1 MKSSIQIKKIAENVI
16 NIEYRSIQNLIN
28 SIDDDFVQ
36 AVKLISESKGRLIV
50 AGVGKSA
57 NISSKLVATFNSTG
71 QPSVFLHAADAI
83 HGDLGNVQKNDIVI
97 CLSKSGNTEEI
108 KLLTSNLK
116 ILGNKII
123 SICGNPSSFLVNHSD
138 ININASVIEEACP
151 HDLAPTSSTTAQL
164 VLGDALAIC
173 LLENRGFS
181 KEDFAR
187 FHPGG
192 ILGKKLS
199 MKVDN
204 IINNKIPL
212 VFENDEL
219 KDIIIEISENR
230 LGATVVCNDKKDIVG
245 MITDGDL
252 RRCFENNN
260 EFSNLKAK
268 EIMTQSPKKIDS
280 QSLVYDAFK
289 IMKSHNITQLIVVD
303 NDSYK
308 GIIHLHD
315 IIKEGIVQ

>member
-1 MKSSIQIKKIAENVI
+1 MKSSIEIKKIAENVI

-71 QPSVFLHAADAI
+71 QPSIFLHAADAI

-123 SICGNPSSFLVNHSD
+123 SICGNPSSFLVKHSD

-173 LLENRGFS
+173 LLEYRGFS

-199 MKVDN
+199 MKVES

-268 EIMTQSPKKIDS
+268 EIMTESPKKIDS

-289 IMKSHNITQLIVVD
+289 IMKSHNITQLIVVE

>member
-1 MKSSIQIKKIAENVI
+1 MKSSIEIKKIAENVI

-123 SICGNPSSFLVNHSD
+123 SICGNPSSFLVKHSD

-173 LLENRGFS
+173 LLEYRGFS

-199 MKVDN
+199 MKVEN

-252 RRCFENNN
+252 RRCFENNK
-260 EFSNLKAK
+260 EFSNLEAK

-289 IMKSHNITQLIVVD
+289 IMKSHNITQLIVVE

>member
-1 MKSSIQIKKIAENVI
+1 MKSSIEIKKIAENVI

-28 SIDDDFVQ
+28 SINDDFVQ

-108 KLLTSNLK
+108 RLLTSNLK

-123 SICGNPSSFLVNHSD
+123 SICGNPSSFLVKNSD
-138 ININASVIEEACP
+138 ININAYVSEEACP

-173 LLENRGFS
+173 LLEYREFS

-199 MKVDN
+199 LKVES
-204 IINNKIPL
+204 IINDKVPL
-212 VFENDEL
+212 VFEDDLL
-219 KDIIIEISENR
+219 KDIVIEISENR
-230 LGATVVCNDKKDIVG
+230 LGATAVCDDKKNIVG

-252 RRCFENNN
+252 RRCFENNT
-260 EFSNLKAK
+260 EISNLRAK

-280 QSLVYDAFK
+280 QSLIYDAFK
-289 IMKSHNITQLIVVD
+289 IMKSHNITQLIVLE
-303 NDSYK
+303 NGSYK

-315 IIKEGIVQ
+315 IIKEGIV

>member
-1 MKSSIQIKKIAENVI
+1 MKSSIEIKKIAEDVI

-28 SIDDDFVQ
+28 SINDDFVR
-36 AVKLISESKGRLIV
+36 AVKLISESRGRLIV

-123 SICGNPSSFLVNHSD
+123 SICGNPSSFLVKHSD

-173 LLENRGFS
+173 LLEYRGFS

-268 EIMTQSPKKIDS
+268 EIMTQSPKEIDS
-280 QSLVYDAFK
+280 QSLAYDAFK
-289 IMKSHNITQLIVVD
+289 IMKSHNITQLIVVE

>member
-1 MKSSIQIKKIAENVI
+1 MKSSIEIKKIAENVI

-123 SICGNPSSFLVNHSD
+123 SICGNPSSFLVKHSD

-173 LLENRGFS
+173 LLEYRGFS

-199 MKVDN
+199 MKVEN

-289 IMKSHNITQLIVVD
+289 IMKSHNITQLIVVE
-303 NDSYK
+303 NDTYK

>member
-1 MKSSIQIKKIAENVI
+1 MKSSIEIKKIAEDVI
-16 NIEYRSIQNLIN
+16 NIEYKSIQNLIN

-123 SICGNPSSFLVNHSD
+123 SICGNPSSFLVKHSD

-173 LLENRGFS
+173 LLEFRGFS

-199 MKVDN
+199 MKVEN

-268 EIMTQSPKKIDS
+268 EIMSQSPKKIDS

-289 IMKSHNITQLIVVD
+289 IMKSHNITQLIVVE

-308 GIIHLHD
+308 GIVHLHD
-315 IIKEGIVQ
+315 IIKEGIV

>member
-1 MKSSIQIKKIAENVI
+1 MKSSIEIKKIAENVI

-28 SIDDDFVQ
+28 SIDENFVQ

-83 HGDLGNVQKNDIVI
+83 HGDLGNVQKNDVVI

-123 SICGNPSSFLVNHSD
+123 SICGNQSSFLVKHSD
-138 ININASVIEEACP
+138 ININASVSEEACP

-173 LLENRGFS
+173 LLEYRGFS

-212 VFENDEL
+212 VFENDEF

-280 QSLVYDAFK
+280 QSLVYDAFN
-289 IMKSHNITQLIVVD
+289 IMKSHNITQLIVVE
-303 NDSYK
+303 NDLYK

>member
-1 MKSSIQIKKIAENVI
+1 MKSSIEIKKIAENVI

-123 SICGNPSSFLVNHSD
+123 SICGNPSSFLVKHSD

-173 LLENRGFS
+173 LLEYRGFS

-199 MKVDN
+199 MKVED

-289 IMKSHNITQLIVVD
+289 IMKSHNITQLIVVE

>member
-1 MKSSIQIKKIAENVI
+1 MKSSIEIKKIAENVI

-108 KLLTSNLK
+108 KLLTSNLR

-123 SICGNPSSFLVNHSD
+123 SICGNPSSFLVKNSD
-138 ININASVIEEACP
+138 ININASVKEEACP

-173 LLENRGFS
+173 LLEYRGFS

-199 MKVDN
+199 MKVEN

-252 RRCFENNN
+252 RRCFEIND

-289 IMKSHNITQLIVVD
+289 IMKSHNITQLIVVE
-303 NDSYK
+303 NSLYI

-315 IIKEGIVQ
+315 IIKEGIVK

>member
-1 MKSSIQIKKIAENVI
+1 MKSSIEIKKIAENVI

-123 SICGNPSSFLVNHSD
+123 SICGNPSSFLVKHSD

-173 LLENRGFS
+173 LLEYRGFS

-230 LGATVVCNDKKDIVG
+230 LGATVVCNDKKDIIG

-289 IMKSHNITQLIVVD
+289 IMKSHNITQLIVVE

>member
-1 MKSSIQIKKIAENVI
+1 MKSSIEIKKIAENVI

-123 SICGNPSSFLVNHSD
+123 SICGNPSSFLVKHSD

-173 LLENRGFS
+173 LLEYRGFS

-199 MKVDN
+199 MKVEN

-289 IMKSHNITQLIVVD
+289 IMKSHNITQLIVVE

-315 IIKEGIVQ
+315 IIKEGIVK

>member
-1 MKSSIQIKKIAENVI
+1 MKSSIEIKKIAENVI

-71 QPSVFLHAADAI
+71 QPSIFLHAADAI

-108 KLLTSNLK
+108 KLLASNLK

-123 SICGNPSSFLVNHSD
+123 SICGNPSSFLVKHSD
-138 ININASVIEEACP
+138 IKINASVIEEACP

-173 LLENRGFS
+173 LLEYRGFS

-199 MKVDN
+199 MKVEN

-252 RRCFENNN
+252 RRCFENNK
-260 EFSNLKAK
+260 EFSNLEAK

-289 IMKSHNITQLIVVD
+289 IMKSHNITQLIVVE

>member
-1 MKSSIQIKKIAENVI
+1 MKSSIEIKKIAENVI

-123 SICGNPSSFLVNHSD
+123 SICGNPSSFLVKHSD

-173 LLENRGFS
+173 LLEYRGFS

-199 MKVDN
+199 MKVEN

-268 EIMTQSPKKIDS
+268 EIMSQSPKKIDS

-289 IMKSHNITQLIVVD
+289 IMKSHNITQLIVVE

>member
-1 MKSSIQIKKIAENVI
+1 MKSSIEIKKIAENVI
-16 NIEYRSIQNLIN
+16 NIEYKSIQNLIY
-28 SIDDDFVQ
+28 SINDHFVQ
-36 AVKLISESKGRLIV
+36 AVKLISESNGRLIV

-108 KLLTSNLK
+108 RLLTSNLK

-123 SICGNPSSFLVNHSD
+123 SICGNPSSFLVKNSD
-138 ININASVIEEACP
+138 ININAFVSEEACP

-173 LLENRGFS
+173 LLEYRGFT

-199 MKVDN
+199 LKVDSV
-204 IINNKIPL
+204 INDRAPL
-212 VFENDEL
+212 VFEDNVL
-219 KDIIIEISENR
+219 KDIVIEISENR
-230 LGATVVCNDKKDIVG
+230 LGATAVCDDKKNIVG

-252 RRCFENNN
+252 RRCFENNT
-260 EFSNLKAK
+260 ELSNLKAK
-268 EIMTQSPKKIDS
+268 EIMTKSPKKINS

-289 IMKSHNITQLIVVD
+289 IMKSHNITQLIVVE
-303 NDSYK
+303 NGLYK

>member
-1 MKSSIQIKKIAENVI
+1 MKSSIEIKKIAENVI

-123 SICGNPSSFLVNHSD
+123 SICGNPSSFLVKHSD

-173 LLENRGFS
+173 LLEYRGFS

-268 EIMTQSPKKIDS
+268 EIMTESPKKIDS

-289 IMKSHNITQLIVVD
+289 IMKSHNITQLIVVE

>member
-1 MKSSIQIKKIAENVI
+1 MKSSIEIKKIAENVI

-123 SICGNPSSFLVNHSD
+123 SICGNPSSFLVKHSD

-173 LLENRGFS
+173 LLEYRGFT
-181 KEDFAR
+181 KEEFAR

-199 MKVDN
+199 MKVEN

-289 IMKSHNITQLIVVD
+289 IMKSHNITQLIVVE

>member
-1 MKSSIQIKKIAENVI
+1 MKSSIEIKKIAENVI
-16 NIEYRSIQNLIN
+16 NIEYRSIQNLMN

-83 HGDLGNVQKNDIVI
+83 HGDLGNVQKNDVVI

-123 SICGNPSSFLVNHSD
+123 SICGNPSSFLVKHSD

-173 LLENRGFS
+173 LLEYRGFS

-199 MKVDN
+199 MKVEN

-289 IMKSHNITQLIVVD
+289 IMKSHNITQLIVVE

>member
-1 MKSSIQIKKIAENVI
+1 MKSSIEIKKIAENVI

-123 SICGNPSSFLVNHSD
+123 SICGNPSSFLVKHSD

-173 LLENRGFS
+173 LLEYRGFS

-199 MKVDN
+199 MKVEN

-252 RRCFENNN
+252 RRCFEKNS

-289 IMKSHNITQLIVVD
+289 IMKSHNITQLIVVE

>member
-1 MKSSIQIKKIAENVI
+1 MKSSIEIKKIAENVI

-123 SICGNPSSFLVNHSD
+123 SICGNPSSFLVKHSD

-173 LLENRGFS
+173 LLEYRGFS

-260 EFSNLKAK
+260 EFLNLKAK

-289 IMKSHNITQLIVVD
+289 IMKSHNITQLIVVE

>member
-1 MKSSIQIKKIAENVI
+1 MKSSIEIKKIAENVI

-28 SIDDDFVQ
+28 SINDDFVQ

-108 KLLTSNLK
+108 RLLTSNIK

-123 SICGNPSSFLVNHSD
+123 SICGNPSSFLVKNSD
-138 ININASVIEEACP
+138 ININAYVSEEACP

-173 LLENRGFS
+173 LLEYRGFT

-199 MKVDN
+199 LKVDS
-204 IINNKIPL
+204 IINDKAPL
-212 VFENDEL
+212 VFEDDVL
-219 KDIIIEISENR
+219 KDIVIEISENR
-230 LGATVVCNDKKDIVG
+230 LGATAVCDDKKNIVG

-252 RRCFENNN
+252 RRCFENNT
-260 EFSNLKAK
+260 ELSNLKAK
-268 EIMTQSPKKIDS
+268 EIMTKSPKKINS
-280 QSLVYDAFK
+280 QSLVYEAFK
-289 IMKSHNITQLIVVD
+289 IMKSHNITQLIVVE
-303 NDSYK
+303 NGLYK

>member
-1 MKSSIQIKKIAENVI
+1 MKSSIEIKKIAENVI
-16 NIEYRSIQNLIN
+16 NIEYKSIQNLIN

-123 SICGNPSSFLVNHSD
+123 SICGNPSSFLVKHSD

-173 LLENRGFS
+173 LLEYRGFS

-199 MKVDN
+199 MKVEN

-289 IMKSHNITQLIVVD
+289 IMKSHNITQLIVVE

>member
-1 MKSSIQIKKIAENVI
+1 MKSSIEIKKIAENVI

>member
-1 MKSSIQIKKIAENVI
+1 MKSSIEIKKIAENVI
-16 NIEYRSIQNLIN
+16 NIEYKSIQNLVN

-123 SICGNPSSFLVNHSD
+123 SICGNPSSFLVKHSD

-173 LLENRGFS
+173 LLEYRGFS

-199 MKVDN
+199 MKVEN

-280 QSLVYDAFK
+280 QSLVYDAFN
-289 IMKSHNITQLIVVD
+289 IMKSHNITQLIVLE